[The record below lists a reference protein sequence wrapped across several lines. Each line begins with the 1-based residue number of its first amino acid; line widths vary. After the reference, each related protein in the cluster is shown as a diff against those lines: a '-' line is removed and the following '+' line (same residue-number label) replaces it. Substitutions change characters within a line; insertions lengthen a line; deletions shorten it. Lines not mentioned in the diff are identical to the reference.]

1 MLKDAYTTREM
12 AVVLGATVKTV
23 HARAK
28 RECWKSR
35 PREGRGGGYE
45 WIVESMPEGIR
56 LAIRRHFERAA
67 LTEASKSK
75 KPEVVSLPIAPEDFN
90 EKKLDAGRARDDLQ
104 ALYLEWLRKRGKS
117 KKQRDLFIAAYMGGM
132 WPDILRLVGR
142 TSWKT
147 IERWKVKTL
156 ESKSPLANV
165 DMRGVAHRGKTLLT
179 ERHVI
184 IILGQILDPN
194 RPKLSQA
201 VRVIQEKCEAECL
214 HVPSYATINR
224 FQTQYFQQ
232 CFDEWTYFRE
242 GHKAFSDKCAI
253 SILRDWSLVGVG
265 DLVIA
270 DGHTLN
276 FETKNPETG
285 KPKRMTLLLFYDGA
299 SGMPL
304 GWEIMASENVACISS
319 AFRRT
324 AIFLGKMPLV
334 IYLDN
339 GAAFRAKFFKGCP
352 DLQQAGILGLYQ
364 ALGCHVMHAWP
375 YNAKAKPIE
384 RFFGSF
390 HEAEVMVPSYTGNC
404 IDDKPARLNR
414 NEVDHRAMYEK
425 MGGRPLTL
433 EETHRVVAR
442 WFGRYSMR
450 SSRAAHLAGRT
461 PMEVFQE
468 GKGPGLSEEQLR
480 AMDVLMMSSEIR
492 SITADGIKL
501 NGRLYWHQALQS
513 RRHKLIVRFD
523 DVITPHSV
531 YCYDPDGRFVCE
543 ALDRAHYK
551 IASGIHPAA
560 RLLGTA
566 DQQLELR
573 EALELKRRQEREA
586 TGRFDMLLQGTI
598 IPETKARQAAIEAKM
613 EPGAVAPSLVKPTKI
628 KAQTDAEIEAEMA
641 IQEAIRA
648 EDALKAQAKSQDDED
663 GYEPRIISGE
673 EQFWSKVSRE
683 TRGAERYEMI
693 LEAEAQGMDVP
704 ETQREFLRFFES
716 TAEYAMLKGYFEDR
730 RVVYAMAYSRRE
742 SQAAA
747 Q

>member
-1 MLKDAYTTREM
+1 MYAAKKIAEIVGLDTRQIQR
-12 AVVLGATVKTV
+12 
-23 HARAK
+23 RAADESWPFTK
-28 RECWKSR
+28 RK
-35 PREGRGGGYE
+35 GKGGGKLFATKDLPGD
-45 WIVESMPEGIR
+45 IRPKVEAHER
-56 LAIRRHFERAA
+56 KLALA
-67 LTEASKSK
+67 EASKSK

-90 EKKLDAGRARDDLQ
+90 EKKLAEGRAREDLQ
-104 ALYLEWLRKRGKS
+104 MLYLEWLRKRGKS

-147 IERWKVKTL
+147 IERWKVKTM

-179 ERHVI
+179 QRHVI

-224 FQTQYFQQ
+224 FQQQYFQQ
-232 CFDEWTYFRE
+232 CFDEWTYFRQ
-242 GHKAFSDKCAI
+242 GDKAFSDKCAI
-253 SILRDWSLVGVG
+253 SILRDWDLVEVG
-265 DLVIA
+265 DVVIA

-276 FETKNPETG
+276 FETINPATG
-285 KPKRMTLLLFYDGA
+285 NPKRMTLLLFYDGA

-304 GWEIMASENVACISS
+304 GWEVMATENVACISS

-334 IYLDN
+334 IYVDN
-339 GAAFRAKFFKGCP
+339 GRAFRAKFFSGCP
-352 DLQQAGILGLYQ
+352 DLTQAGIFGLYQ
-364 ALGCHVMHAWP
+364 ALGCHVMHALP
-375 YNAKAKPIE
+375 YHGQSKPVE

-390 HEAEVMVPSYTGNC
+390 HEAEVMVPSYTGAC

-414 NEVDHRAMYEK
+414 GEVKHRAMYEK

-433 EETHRVVAR
+433 EETHRVVAK
-442 WFGRYSMR
+442 WFGQYSMR
-450 SSRAAHLAGRT
+450 PSRAAHLGGRT

-468 GKGPGLSEEQLR
+468 GKGPGLTEAQLR

-492 SITADGIKL
+492 SITKDGIRL

-513 RRHKLIVRFD
+513 RRHKLVVRHD
-523 DVITPHSV
+523 EVTTPHSV
-531 YCYDPDGRFVCE
+531 YCYDETGRFICE
-543 ALDRAHYK
+543 ALDREHYK
-551 IASGIHPAA
+551 IAYGIHPAA
-560 RLLGTA
+560 KVLGTQE
-566 DQQLELR
+566 QQLELR

-586 TGRFDMLLQGTI
+586 TGRFDMLLNATI

-613 EPGAVAPSLVKPTKI
+613 EPGAAAPSLVKPTKI
-628 KAQTDAEIEAEMA
+628 KPQTDTEIEAEMA
-641 IQEAIRA
+641 LQEAIRA
-648 EDALKAQAKSQDDED
+648 EDALKAQAKAQEEED
-663 GYEPRIISGE
+663 HYEPRIITGE

-704 ETQREFLRFFES
+704 EIQREFLRFFES
-716 TAEYAMLKGYFEDR
+716 TAEFAMLKGYFEER
-730 RVVYAMAYSRRE
+730 RVMYAMAYSRRE

>member
-1 MLKDAYTTREM
+1 VYTAKKIAEIVGQTERNIQLKAADESWPFT
-12 AVVLGATVKTV
+12 
-23 HARAK
+23 K
-28 RECWKSR
+28 RKDK
-35 PREGRGGGYE
+35 GGGKLFATKDLPVD
-45 WIVESMPEGIR
+45 IRQQVE
-56 LAIRRHFERAA
+56 AHERKTA

-75 KPEVVSLPIAPEDFN
+75 QPEVASLPIAPEDFN
-90 EKKLDAGRARDDLQ
+90 EKKLAEGRAREDLQ
-104 ALYLEWLRKRGKS
+104 MLYMEWLRKRGKS
-117 KKQRDLFIAAYMGGM
+117 RKQRDLFIAAYKGGM
-132 WPDILRLVGR
+132 WPEILRLVGPK
-142 TSWKT
+142 SWKT

-184 IILGQILDPN
+184 IVLGQILDPN

-224 FQTQYFQQ
+224 FQQQYFQQ
-232 CFDEWTYFRE
+232 CFDEWTYFRQ
-242 GHKAFSDKCAI
+242 GDKAFSDKCAI
-253 SILRDWSLVGVG
+253 SILRDWSLVEVG
-265 DLVIA
+265 DVVIA
-270 DGHTLN
+270 DGHVLN
-276 FETKNPETG
+276 FETINPATG
-285 KPKRMTLLLFYDGA
+285 NPKRMTLLLFYDGA

-304 GWEIMASENVACISS
+304 GWEIMATENVACISS

-334 IYLDN
+334 IYVDN
-339 GAAFRAKFFKGCP
+339 GRAFRSKFFSGCP
-352 DLQQAGILGLYQ
+352 DLTQAGIFGLYQ
-364 ALGCHVMHAWP
+364 ALGCHVMHALP
-375 YNAKAKPIE
+375 YHGQSKPVE

-390 HEAEVMVPSYTGNC
+390 HEAEVMVPSYSGTC
-404 IDDKPARLNR
+404 ISDKPARLNR
-414 NEVDHRAMYEK
+414 GEVKHRAMYEK

-433 EETHRVVAR
+433 EETHRVVAK
-442 WFGRYSMR
+442 WFGQYSMR
-450 SSRAAHLAGRT
+450 PSRAAHLAGCT

-480 AMDVLMMSSEIR
+480 AMDVLMMTAEVR
-492 SITADGIKL
+492 SISKDGIRL

-531 YCYDPDGRFVCE
+531 YCYDETGRFICE
-543 ALDRAHYK
+543 ALDREHYK
-551 IASGIHPAA
+551 IAYGIHPAA
-560 RLLGTA
+560 KVLGTQE
-566 DQQLELR
+566 QQLELR

-586 TGRFDMLLQGTI
+586 TGRFDMLLNATI

-613 EPGAVAPSLVKPTKI
+613 EPGAAAPSLVKPTKI

-641 IQEAIRA
+641 LQEAIRA
-648 EDALKAQAKSQDDED
+648 EDALKAQAKAQDDED
-663 GYEPRIISGE
+663 DYEPRIITGE

-683 TRGAERYEMI
+683 DRGAERYEMI
-693 LEAEAQGMDVP
+693 LEAEAQGMDIP

-716 TAEYAMLKGYFEDR
+716 TAEYAMLKGYFEER
-730 RVVYAMAYSRRE
+730 RVMYAMAYSRRE